1 MPSLVRDI
9 SSVGGVACGSA
20 HTLAVSVDGK
30 TVWSFGGGDNGKLGH
45 GDTSQVYRPKVIEAL
60 QGLYVRK
67 VAAGSTFSLAL
78 TSNGQVLP
86 FKLIY
91 KHCLMRKYSR
101 FGFGAVAHVSQAAKW
116 MPFFYC
122 RGWSMNLPSFVSLIL
137 QQVTH
142 TAWRSHTTMRSVSKL
157 IVLKS

>member
-1 MPSLVRDI
+1 MGRRRLRPFGLVTELSVKILVFDFIFKITGHGDSTGRNMPSLVRDI
-9 SSVGGVACGSA
+9 SNVGGVACGSA

-78 TSNGQVLP
+78 TSNGQVLN
-86 FKLIY
+86 FEFCEKGYL
-91 KHCLMRKYSR
+91 
-101 FGFGAVAHVSQAAKW
+101 
-116 MPFFYC
+116 
-122 RGWSMNLPSFVSLIL
+122 
-137 QQVTH
+137 
-142 TAWRSHTTMRSVSKL
+142 
-157 IVLKS
+157 

>member
-9 SSVGGVACGSA
+9 SNVGGVACGSA

-78 TSNGQVLP
+78 TSNGQVLN
-86 FKLIY
+86 FEFSEKDYL
-91 KHCLMRKYSR
+91 
-101 FGFGAVAHVSQAAKW
+101 
-116 MPFFYC
+116 
-122 RGWSMNLPSFVSLIL
+122 
-137 QQVTH
+137 
-142 TAWRSHTTMRSVSKL
+142 
-157 IVLKS
+157 